1 MQNQCRPDKRYGS
14 FRDLR
19 PHALT
24 LCEEIE
30 IVLAKPISWPAVPVL
45 ELSDT
50 ATGTSTVQKHFKR
63 GETPL
68 RWVLEDKPMYVL
80 LFLSSVTRIFVVV
93 LMRNRKRA
101 FVSSELAVSGIKMKS
116 NLRGNGRCRS
126 MKWPIVILQVSHFS
140 FRLH

>member
-30 IVLAKPISWPAVPVL
+30 IVLAKPISWPAAPVL

-50 ATGTSTVQKHFKR
+50 ATETSTVQKHFKC
-63 GETPL
+63 GETTL
-68 RWVLEDKPMYVL
+68 RWALENKRMYVL
-80 LFLSSVTRIFVVV
+80 PFLFSVTGIFVVV
-93 LMRNRKRA
+93 SMRNRKRA
-101 FVSSELAVSGIKMKS
+101 FVSSELTVSGIKMNS
-116 NLRGNGRCRS
+116 NLRRNGRCRS
-126 MKWPIVILQVSHFS
+126 MTWPIAILRVSRFS
-140 FRLH
+140 SRLH